1 MCVCVCVCVYSHETS
16 TYDRMLQKLKSYIS
30 NNLDTPWNPVAC
42 MCDFERGFMAALD
55 AHHIDMRG
63 CKFHLVQA
71 VKKRLRKLD
80 VPAES
85 HSVVLKHLVE
95 CFHAES
101 VEAFTASLTA
111 MYDNANENFVRYF
124 DSTWVGADRRTMAAR
139 WALAYQ
145 SKFQSHSPHLKGS
158 IFAEEKKIVQEIT
171 QVGTNNISEGR
182 NKADRA
188 IFVSQIG
195 DKCTLF
201 EEVVIIN
208 SSLNTH
214 CHKYKE
220 HMRQGRQSEPT
231 STHVAH
237 ATAKRASRLL

>member
-1 MCVCVCVCVYSHETS
+1 
-16 TYDRMLQKLKSYIS
+16 LKSYIS
-30 NNLDTPWNPVAC
+30 NNLDKPWNPVAC

-55 AHHIDMRG
+55 NHHIDMRG

-71 VKKRLRKLD
+71 VKKRLRKLG
-80 VPAES
+80 VPVES
-85 HSVVLKHLVE
+85 HTSVLKHLVE

-101 VEAFTASLTA
+101 TEAFTTSLNS
-111 MYDNANENFVRYF
+111 MYENGNAAFNFYF
-124 DSTWVGADRRTMAAR
+124 DTTWVGGVERTMAVR

-145 SKFQSHSPHLKGS
+145 SKFASYLPQVKGS
-158 IFAEEKKIVQEIT
+158 VFEEEKKIVQEIT

-182 NKADRA
+182 NKADRS
-188 IFVSQIG
+188 IFVSQSG
-195 DKCTLF
+195 GRCSLF

-214 CHKYKE
+214 CRNYKE
-220 HMRQGRQSEPT
+220 HMRQGRQSEVT

-237 ATAKRASRLL
+237 TTAKRASRLL